1 MDKNLKLIL
10 KVDEDNISAF
20 INGYQIVIAWD
31 ILKKDFSLLGES
43 KSVIMLHKYNLNHYY
58 ELDILRKDFEL
69 LSICVS
75 LCIETLLFF
84 DEKKSKKEKNFF
96 TKYILNNKK
105 VFGSLRETFST
116 NVKNEK

>member
-1 MDKNLKLIL
+1 M
-10 KVDEDNISAF
+10 
-20 INGYQIVIAWD
+20 
-31 ILKKDFSLLGES
+31 LGES